1 MTRWKMFK
9 WISSLGHRMVDW
21 LYENTLGISSTT
33 DRAKFSPE
41 EIREAKLRLAGYDP
55 ATGRKIPKAG
65 SAGDGDGPSNAPR
78 VT

>member
-1 MTRWKMFK
+1 MLK

-21 LYENTLGISSTT
+21 LYENTLGISSPT

-55 ATGRKIPKAG
+55 AKGRKIPKAG
-65 SAGDGDGPSNAPR
+65 PACGRNGPNNAPGM
-78 VT
+78 T